1 MVCYTLTIVKIN
13 TQHTQRKEI
22 AMRNKKI
29 EIKFLTENYATEAD
43 LKRAFRKLSKKL
55 HPDNGGKTE
64 DFQQLSA
71 EYDYLEQRFEADRK
85 RKAEEAARK
94 AAAEERAKKRAAEEA
109 ARKAARKAA
118 EEAKKKEKPAGDKF
132 DRILASIPL
141 LGDMVCRP
149 NSKRTAVHVL
159 YKGKRVFGHS
169 GPILVV
175 TREELLE
182 GITGAEKKN
191 YGWRVPVS
199 EENMKTLQRNAK
211 NLWG

>member
-1 MVCYTLTIVKIN
+1 
-13 TQHTQRKEI
+13 
-22 AMRNKKI
+22 MRNQKI
-29 EIKFLTENYATEAD
+29 EIKFLTGNYATEAD

-85 RKAEEAARK
+85 RKAEEDARKAAAEEAARK